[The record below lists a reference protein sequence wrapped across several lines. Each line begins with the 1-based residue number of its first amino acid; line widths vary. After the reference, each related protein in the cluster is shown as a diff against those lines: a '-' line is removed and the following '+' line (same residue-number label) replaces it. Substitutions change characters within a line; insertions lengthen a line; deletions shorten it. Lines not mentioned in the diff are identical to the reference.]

1 MIVDCGRTLM
11 CDVWLI
17 FTSLST
23 NQHCSHS
30 DHHRCFK
37 NCPVKKISSKNIV
50 KYFHSDLDSSTLI
63 HFTSVK
69 IPPKFLVTMKIISTI
84 VLLLLL
90 PCYHQQMLLMYLPLL
105 PQSVPGQHHA
115 STQPAD
121 ILPDMLGISDRSG
134 AWDRVSSRGWDNHCR
149 EISWIRGGSTVW
161 LWLQVKQPSSIN
173 ILLIQSKS

>member
-1 MIVDCGRTLM
+1 MFIVFHVTNADGYMIVDCGRTLM

-37 NCPVKKISSKNIV
+37 NCTVKKISSKNIV
-50 KYFHSDLDSSTLI
+50 KYFHSSLDSSTLI
-63 HFTSVK
+63 HFASVK

-90 PCYHQQMLLMYLPLL
+90 PCYHHQMLLIFLSSLS
-105 PQSVPGQHHA
+105 QSLV
-115 STQPAD
+115 TT
-121 ILPDMLGISDRSG
+121 ML
-134 AWDRVSSRGWDNHCR
+134 AHN
-149 EISWIRGGSTVW
+149 
-161 LWLQVKQPSSIN
+161 
-173 ILLIQSKS
+173 LLIFSVTCWVSLTGAEPGIESLAEAGTIIAEKSAGYVVDLLCGCGCR